1 MDTESKNSKLYRLP
15 VDKIGVRGKRRHLN
29 RRKCE
34 LIAESIRTIGL
45 KTPITVH
52 IRKDGKIFLVAGLHR
67 LEAMKLIGEKEIDC
81 IVVKD
86 KRLKRELWQD
96 GENIWRAALT
106 ALEKAEGTARALRNV
121 KELEKTDVNT
131 AVKGGKQP
139 GDKGFSKSARSL
151 GLSRETIRRAIS
163 IDRIS
168 PEAKEAAKEFDL
180 DRNQHALIKVTKES
194 TPEAQVQKVHDLAT
208 KPEHEPHKLSSA
220 ERKQF
225 KKLKL
230 RLEKAKRLR
239 RALSNATPF
248 VRRKFASEIVKL
260 GRSARPTKSASSK

>member
-1 MDTESKNSKLYRLP
+1 MDAESKNSKLYRLP
-15 VDKIGVRGKRRHLN
+15 VDKIGVRGKRRRLN
-29 RRKCE
+29 QRKCQ

-52 IRKDGKIFLVAGLHR
+52 IRKNGKIFLVAGLHR
-67 LEAMKLIGEKEIDC
+67 LEAMKLLDEKEIAC
-81 IVVKD
+81 TVVND
-86 KRLKRELWQD
+86 KRAKRQLWQD
-96 GENIWRAALT
+96 GENLWRAGMT
-106 ALEKAEGTARALRNV
+106 ALERAEAIARSTRNI
-121 KELEKTDVNT
+121 KELAKTAAV
-131 AVKGGKQP
+131 VKGGTQP
-139 GDKGFSKSARSL
+139 GDKGMSKGARNL

-168 PEAKEAAKEFDL
+168 PEAKEAAKEFGI
-180 DRNQHALIKVTKES
+180 DRNQRALIKVTKEG